1 MHLVEQYFRYESKLL
16 EKGGTDGIFTPRN
29 KFVFKFSYRNE
40 FSENSSLP
48 QFDAFENITGEAVPA
63 Y

>member
-1 MHLVEQYFRYESKLL
+1 MVF
-16 EKGGTDGIFTPRN
+16 FTPQN
-29 KFVFKFSYRNE
+29 KFVFKFSYTDRNE

>member
-1 MHLVEQYFRYESKLL
+1 MVFSLL
-16 EKGGTDGIFTPRN
+16 EIN
-29 KFVFKFSYRNE
+29 FVFKFSYRNE